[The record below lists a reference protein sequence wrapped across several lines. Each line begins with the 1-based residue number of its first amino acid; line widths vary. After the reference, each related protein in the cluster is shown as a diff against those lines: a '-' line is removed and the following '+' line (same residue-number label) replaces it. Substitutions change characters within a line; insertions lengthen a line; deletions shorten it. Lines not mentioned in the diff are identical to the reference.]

1 MNTCKRILALVLSAQ
16 FLLSAGQSIQ
26 QKAMAIPVGS
36 VVELRLADKSTL
48 KGQLSSISNSG
59 VTVKVAEAGAVS
71 DKTVAFDNI
80 RKISERKTG
89 SHTTRNVLI
98 GVAIGVGVLVTISA
112 ALMAA
117 GWSGS

>member
-1 MNTCKRILALVLSAQ
+1 MLALLLVTQ
-16 FLLSAGQSIQ
+16 FLLPAGQSVQ
-26 QKAMAIPVGS
+26 QKAMSIPIGS
-36 VVELRLADKSTL
+36 VVELKLADKTKL

-59 VTVKVAEAGAVS
+59 LNVKVAEAGAVA
-71 DKTVAFDNI
+71 DKTVAFGNI